1 VEALDFD
8 IFAGGHGALAT
19 KADVTANRVFFEEL
33 VAAVSAGMAQGKS
46 LPELQQSI
54 MLEKYKDWAGYVA
67 RRAPTIESAF
77 NNLRMYR

>member
-46 LPELQQSI
+46 LEELLKS
-54 MLEKYKDWAGYVA
+54 LLFEKYKDWNRYLA
-67 RRAPTIESAF
+67 RRTATIDSAYR
-77 NNLRMYR
+77 NLQLYE